1 MDKGTD
7 SIRKLFQDLKGLSF
21 WDRLFNWGKVRSLL
35 IDANADLQKL
45 IFGYESL
52 TQATHDLELE
62 RNRNTSLE
70 TSLADLK
77 IIRSEKENLLKEKT
91 ALESKSDNAFKRG
104 IELTNELAA
113 AKQKIESLQ
122 DQLRTIMEEN
132 TRYKTEEEQRR
143 RNYEQHVS
151 TLNDTMNRIKSERDN
166 DIKARH
172 DEEIAEQARMKE
184 TWSQHEENVQSRI
197 KAICNKHGVEYLTT
211 VPFKGKPDVTLK
223 INSEY
228 VIFDAK
234 SPAGDDQ
241 TNFPLYLKTQSENLS
256 KYTKEDDVRREI
268 FLVVPS
274 NTLERLEQFEYRLV
288 DYTVYIISIDSLEP
302 IILALRRIE
311 DYEFAEQ
318 MSPEERENICRIIGK
333 FVHLSK
339 RRIQIDGFF
348 AKQFFELV
356 YRSEADLPGDILHAV
371 SEFEK
376 AEKLNP
382 PQEKRARQISIKELE
397 VDATKIKSDA
407 TQQGIYTDES
417 FLMKNL
423 NKLPLYIKDP
433 AKTKAPDQ
441 KDLFIEDKDPEAKRT
456 GLAS

>member
-7 SIRKLFQDLKGLSF
+7 SIRKLVHDLKSLSF
-21 WDRLFNWGKVRSLL
+21 WERLFSWGKVRSLL
-35 IDANADLQKL
+35 VDASADLQKL
-45 IFGYESL
+45 IVGYESL

-62 RNRNTSLE
+62 RNRNKSLE
-70 TSLADLK
+70 TSLAELK
-77 IIRSEKENLLKEKT
+77 IVRSEKEHLLKEKA
-91 ALESKSDNAFKRG
+91 ALESKSENYFRRG
-104 IELTNELAA
+104 IELANELTAS
-113 AKQKIESLQ
+113 KQRIESLQ
-122 DQLRTIMEEN
+122 GQLRATMEEN

-172 DEEIAEQARMKE
+172 ETELAEHARMKE
-184 TWSQHEENVQSRI
+184 TWSRHEENVQSRI
-197 KAICNKHGVEYLTT
+197 KAICNKHGVEYLST

-241 TNFPLYLKTQSENLS
+241 TNFPLYLRAQSESLS

-274 NTLERLEQFEYRLV
+274 NTLEHLEQFEFRLV
-288 DYTVYIISIDSLEP
+288 DYTVYIVSIDSLEP

-318 MSPEERENICRIIGK
+318 LSPEERENICRIIGK

-356 YRSEADLPGDILHAV
+356 YRSEAELPGDILRAV

-397 VDATKIKSDA
+397 ADATRIKSDA

-423 NKLPLYIKDP
+423 NKLPLYVKDP
-433 AKTKAPDQ
+433 AKTKALDQ
-441 KDLFIEDKDPEAKRT
+441 QGLFTDDQDPEAKRT
-456 GLAS
+456 GLAR